1 MIIIIVIVISRV
13 KHIYIFIIYTTD
25 YCISVIL
32 KYISFHFVY
41 IYLFMLFSLWL
52 FWRCISL
59 CNSRF
64 VKWHLNNNNNNKKLV
79 LFIWSLFCLHHLFYA
94 YLNRYICVCL
104 NTLQQ
109 QQRTFNLFSLCVFQM
124 YKSVMKYFH
133 RYYLWWKMN
142 ICSLL

>member
-13 KHIYIFIIYTTD
+13 KHIYIYYLHD
-25 YCISVIL
+25 WL
-32 KYISFHFVY
+32 LYISHSEIY
-41 IYLFMLFSLWL
+41 ILSFCVHLIVHVFSLWL

-64 VKWHLNNNNNNKKLV
+64 VKWHLNNNNNNNKKLV